1 MEEEKTVEGG
11 MEEKR
16 NVGTTIV
23 VGALGVL
30 STLYLLNPTGGIIEL
45 IPDNFP
51 VIGNLDEAAAT
62 ALLISCLAYFGVD
75 VAKWFGFKGKSEGE
89 DVIDIEV
96 DDR

>member
-1 MEEEKTVEGG
+1 MEKDKTAERG

-23 VGALGVL
+23 VSALGVL
-30 STLYLLNPTGGIIEL
+30 STLYLLNPTGGFIEL

-51 VIGNLDEAAAT
+51 IIGNLDEAAAT
-62 ALLISCLAYFGVD
+62 AMLISCLAYFGVD
-75 VAKWFGFKGKSEGE
+75 VAKWFGYKSGGKK
-89 DVIDIEV
+89 DDFIDIDV